1 MNRQGFALESSL
13 FLMLL
18 IATLIA
24 VTVTGVVPV
33 VRTSSLDYRNAR
45 VSYAAEA
52 GADAIMA
59 QLEIALRD
67 GVLSDAEL
75 SAVVPP
81 TITGF
86 TYDAVTATRL
96 GGIEVETITD
106 GPFAGLYSLTQ
117 NIEIN
122 SRVSD
127 YQANRSA
134 VVVTAK
140 AQAIPVFQFGVFFEK
155 DLEITNGPSMTF
167 DGWVHTNGK
176 LYLSSNNAWYRD
188 VITTPNQVVH
198 NRKDK
203 NAPLNGVWIEDAFGV
218 DNNLDFDSRSDPVPA
233 DFQLQSNNKFD
244 NRLKTGAYGV
254 DSLSLPLPA
263 GFPARVIIEPRLVSD
278 VQAIRAAKF
287 SWKADWY
294 VDVDFGDN
302 QHCNSPPGIGTEW
315 IRDSTLVLPNV
326 AQCNQIFDMTEDA
339 FYEGREGR
347 FADVF
352 TIDMAELFAWVGGDP
367 SRETR
372 VLYVTFNS
380 LGDADDPEGDGVY
393 PVVRLKNGALLA
405 NPITIATD
413 FPIYIE
419 GDYNTIGWQP
429 AGAVGD
435 VINWLSNNWTD
446 AAHQGPG
453 MTSASNTS
461 YYMAILAGHSATPWD
476 WFDGG
481 GDAPYGGGLEN
492 YPRFIESW
500 SGRTATY
507 SGSLVSLSEGQY
519 ALAPWSYGSYY
530 RAPSRN
536 WSFDT
541 RFEDPTNLPPGTPVV
556 GNVIHTAFRPV
567 Y

>member
-1 MNRQGFALESSL
+1 MNRNGFALESSL

-18 IATLIA
+18 IAVLVA
-24 VTVTGVVPV
+24 VSVSGIIPV
-33 VRTSSLDYRNAR
+33 VRTADVDYRNAR
-45 VSYAAEA
+45 VTYAAEA

-59 QLEIALRD
+59 QLEIALQD
-67 GVLSDAEL
+67 GALSDAEL
-75 SAVVPP
+75 AAVVPP
-81 TITGF
+81 AIPGF
-86 TYDAVTATRL
+86 VYDAMAVTRQ
-96 GGIEVETITD
+96 GGVTVETVTD

-117 NIEIN
+117 DLAIN

-127 YQANRSA
+127 YQGNRSE
-134 VVVTAK
+134 VIVTAK
-140 AQAIPVFQFGVFFEK
+140 AQAIPIFQFGVFFEK

-167 DGWVHTNGK
+167 DGWIHSNGK
-176 LYLSSNNAWYRD
+176 IYLSSNNAWYRD
-188 VITTPNQVVH
+188 VITTPNQVIH

-203 NAPLNGVWIEDAFGV
+203 DSPLNGVWIADAFGTDV
-218 DNNLDFDSRSDPVPA
+218 NLNFDSRTNPVPA
-233 DFQLQSNNKFD
+233 DFRLESNNRFD
-244 NRLKTGAYGV
+244 NRLKSGAYGV
-254 DSLSLPLPA
+254 DSLNVPLPA
-263 GFPARVIIEPRLVSD
+263 GMPARAVMEPRLVAD
-278 VQAIRAAKF
+278 VAAVRAAKF

-294 VDVDFGDN
+294 IEIDMGDAN
-302 QHCNSPPGIGTEW
+302 ICNGVG
-315 IRDSTLVLPNV
+315 TLVVRNGGSVLPSEPE
-326 AQCNQIFDMTEDA
+326 CNAIFSMVNDA

-347 FADVF
+347 FADAL
-352 TIDMAELFAWVGGDP
+352 TIDMAELSAWVGGDT
-367 SRETR
+367 SKETR
-372 VLYVTFNS
+372 ILYITFTD
-380 LGDADDPEGDGVY
+380 LGTSPDPQNDGDY
-393 PVVRLKNGALLA
+393 PIVRLENGSILP

-413 FPIYIE
+413 YPIYVQ

-429 AGAVGD
+429 AAVVGD
-435 VINWLSNNWTD
+435 AINLLSNAWVDGDNT
-446 AAHQGPG
+446 GPG
-453 MTSASNTS
+453 METAANTS

-481 GDAPYGGGLEN
+481 GNAPYGGGLEN

-507 SGSLVSLSEGQY
+507 AGSLVSLSESQY
-519 ALAPWSYGSYY
+519 ALASWSYGSYY